1 MSEVPVPALLVGA
14 TLGIVLAALLSSGE
28 VAVQRVTRSSMADVA
43 ESGTK
48 AARRAAALVTDPR
61 RTASAAA
68 FWRIVAE
75 MTATACITL
84 SLEHALDVWWHVL
97 GLAVVVSSLVALVLV
112 RLSPRSFGRRHPA
125 SVLVALSPLLLTALR
140 LAGWT
145 AGTSLSSSEDVG
157 EHELQEMVDRVNESE
172 VIEEEERELIR
183 SVFGLGSTLTREV
196 MVPRTDMVTTPTT
209 TLLPSALRLFQRSGF
224 SRVPVVGDS
233 EDDVRG
239 VVYFKDVVDRLH
251 GDPVSGSGAPG
262 DAASTTVEDV
272 MRPAHFVPES
282 KPVDDLL
289 RDLQESRSHMALV
302 VDEYG
307 GTAGLVT
314 MEDAI
319 EEIVGEV
326 TDEHDP
332 DAAEIVETGPGEYRV
347 PARTNLWELG
357 ELRGL
362 ELEDDDVDTVAGLLA
377 KALGRV
383 PLLGSHAEV
392 AGVHLVAERV
402 EGRRKRVSTILARR
416 VDPPENDHS
425 DSDQR
430 DQRTSRHDRAD
441 RNDRRS
447 DS

>member
-28 VAVQRVTRSSMADVA
+28 VAVQRVTRSSMAEVA
-43 ESGTK
+43 ENGTK
-48 AARRAAALVTDPR
+48 AGRRAAALVVDPR

-97 GLAVVVSSLVALVLV
+97 GLAVVISSLVALVLV

-125 SVLVALSPLLLTALR
+125 SVLVALGPLLLAALR

-145 AGTSLSSSEDVG
+145 AGTSISSSEDVG

-209 TLLPSALRLFQRSGF
+209 TLLPSVLRLFQRSGF

-251 GDPVSGSGAPG
+251 GDPVSGVVDPAE
-262 DAASTTVEDV
+262 ATTTVEDV

-357 ELRGL
+357 ELLGL

-392 AGVHLVAERV
+392 SGVHLVAERV
-402 EGRRKRVSTILARR
+402 EGRRKRVSTILAHR
-416 VDPPENDHS
+416 VAPPENDHS

-430 DQRTSRHDRAD
+430 EQRASRHDRAD

>member
-1 MSEVPVPALLVGA
+1 MSDVPVPALLAGA

-28 VAVQRVTRSSMADVA
+28 VAVQRVTRSSMAEVA
-43 ESGTK
+43 EGGTK
-48 AARRAAALVTDPR
+48 AGRRAAALVVDPR

-97 GLAVVVSSLVALVLV
+97 GLAVIVSSLVALVLV
-112 RLSPRSFGRRHPA
+112 RLSPRSLGRRHPA
-125 SVLVALSPLLLTALR
+125 SVLVALGPLLVAALR

-251 GDPVSGSGAPG
+251 GDPVSGA
-262 DAASTTVEDV
+262 AASTEATTTVEDV

-347 PARTNLWELG
+347 PARTNLWELS
-357 ELRGL
+357 ELLGL

-392 AGVHLVAERV
+392 SGVHLVAERV

-416 VDPPENDHS
+416 VAPPENDHS

-430 DQRTSRHDRAD
+430 EQRTSRHDRAD

-447 DS
+447 DA

>member
-1 MSEVPVPALLVGA
+1 MTGVPVPALLAVAVVGIA
-14 TLGIVLAALLSSGE
+14 LAALLSAGE
-28 VAVQRVTRSSMADVA
+28 VAVQRVTRASIADQVGQRGA
-43 ESGTK
+43 GG
-48 AARRAAALVTDPR
+48 RRAAVLAANPR

-84 SLEHALDVWWHVL
+84 SLEHLLDVWWHVL
-97 GLAVVVSSLVALVLV
+97 GLAVAVSSLVALVLV

-125 SVLVALSPLLLTALR
+125 SVLVALSPLLVGALR

-145 AGTSLSSSEDVG
+145 AGAELSSAEDVG
-157 EHELQEMVDRVNESE
+157 EHELRDMVDRVNESE

-196 MVPRTDMVTTPTT
+196 MVPRTDMVTTPRETS
-209 TLLPSALRLFQRSGF
+209 LPSALRLFQRSGF
-224 SRVPVVGDS
+224 SRVPVVGES

-239 VVYFKDVVDRLH
+239 VVYFKDVVERLH
-251 GDPVSGSGAPG
+251 GGPGGDGAGATEEHPE
-262 DAASTTVEDV
+262 TVEEV

-289 RDLQESRSHMALV
+289 RDLQASRSHMALV

-326 TDEHDP
+326 TDEHDRTQPGVLVSATGRWYFPGLLRP
-332 DAAEIVETGPGEYRV
+332 DELGDQVPGLKIPDDASYETVGGYVMSMLGRIPAVGDIVETG
-347 PARTNLWELG
+347 NG
-357 ELRGL
+357 ELL
-362 ELEDDDVDTVAGLLA
+362 V
-377 KALGRV
+377 
-383 PLLGSHAEV
+383 EV
-392 AGVHLVAERV
+392 MDG
-402 EGRRKRVSTILARR
+402 RR
-416 VDPPENDHS
+416 VD
-425 DSDQR
+425 R
-430 DQRTSRHDRAD
+430 LRLRTGDTA
-441 RNDRRS
+441 
-447 DS
+447 

>member
-1 MSEVPVPALLVGA
+1 
-14 TLGIVLAALLSSGE
+14 
-28 VAVQRVTRSSMADVA
+28 
-43 ESGTK
+43 
-48 AARRAAALVTDPR
+48 
-61 RTASAAA
+61 
-68 FWRIVAE
+68 
-75 MTATACITL
+75 
-84 SLEHALDVWWHVL
+84 
-97 GLAVVVSSLVALVLV
+97 
-112 RLSPRSFGRRHPA
+112 
-125 SVLVALSPLLLTALR
+125 
-140 LAGWT
+140 
-145 AGTSLSSSEDVG
+145 
-157 EHELQEMVDRVNESE
+157 
-172 VIEEEERELIR
+172 
-183 SVFGLGSTLTREV
+183 
-196 MVPRTDMVTTPTT
+196 
-209 TLLPSALRLFQRSGF
+209 
-224 SRVPVVGDS
+224 
-233 EDDVRG
+233 
-239 VVYFKDVVDRLH
+239 
-251 GDPVSGSGAPG
+251 
-262 DAASTTVEDV
+262 

-357 ELRGL
+357 ELLGL

-392 AGVHLVAERV
+392 SGVHLVAERV

-416 VDPPENDHS
+416 VAPPENDHS
-425 DSDQR
+425 DSDLREQR
-430 DQRTSRHDRAD
+430 VSRHDRAD

>member
-1 MSEVPVPALLVGA
+1 MSDVPVPALLAGA

-28 VAVQRVTRSSMADVA
+28 VAVQRVTRSSMAEVA
-43 ESGTK
+43 ENGTK
-48 AARRAAALVTDPR
+48 AGRRAAALVVDPR

-97 GLAVVVSSLVALVLV
+97 GLAVIVSTLVALVLV
-112 RLSPRSFGRRHPA
+112 RLSPRSLGRRHPA
-125 SVLVALSPLLLTALR
+125 SVLVALGPLLVAALR

-251 GDPVSGSGAPG
+251 GDPVSGVV
-262 DAASTTVEDV
+262 ASTEATTTVEEV

-357 ELRGL
+357 ELLGL

-392 AGVHLVAERV
+392 SGVHLVGELFV
-402 EGRRKRVSTILARR
+402 
-416 VDPPENDHS
+416 
-425 DSDQR
+425 
-430 DQRTSRHDRAD
+430 
-441 RNDRRS
+441 
-447 DS
+447 